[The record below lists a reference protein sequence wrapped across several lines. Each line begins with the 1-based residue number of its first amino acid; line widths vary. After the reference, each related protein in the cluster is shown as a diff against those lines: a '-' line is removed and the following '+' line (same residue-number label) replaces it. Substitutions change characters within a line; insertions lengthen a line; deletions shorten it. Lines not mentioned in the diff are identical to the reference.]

1 MGCCLFDGGGFWGS
15 TFIHGPIGALMAKA
29 IAITAGTYEQAGRRG
44 AAADYDVAL
53 MLTFQKGDELAFQEL
68 VERNHSRVI
77 GLIYRFISDSTDA
90 EDLAQEVFLR
100 IYRARKTYKPT
111 AKFSTWMFRITANV
125 SLNALRS
132 RANRRDDVS
141 IDQVSDFGDGPRA
154 MPDPDC
160 AMPDVRLHQQELQG
174 KVQDAIQA
182 LPEKQQIAVILNKYE
197 GMSYADIARTIGC
210 STMAVK
216 SLLARARDN
225 LKDRLLLYIRT
236 GRGRQRVG

>member
-1 MGCCLFDGGGFWGS
+1 VGETAWGEVMGKAVAAVAGS
-15 TFIHGPIGALMAKA
+15 FEH
-29 IAITAGTYEQAGRRG
+29 AGRRG

-53 MLTFQKGDELAFQEL
+53 MLAFQRGNELAFQEL
-68 VERNHSRVI
+68 VERNHARVI
-77 GLIYRFISDSTDA
+77 GLIYRFIGDAADA

-100 IYRARKTYKPT
+100 IYRARQTYKPT

-141 IDQVSDFGDGPRA
+141 IDQMAETQDGPRA
-154 MPDPDC
+154 MPDPETR
-160 AMPDVRLHQQELQG
+160 MPDQRLHQGELQD
-174 KVQDAIQA
+174 KVRQAIGT
-182 LPEKQQIAVILNKYE
+182 LPEKQQIAVVLNKYE

-225 LKDRLLLYIRT
+225 LKDRLLLYLRT
-236 GRGRQRVG
+236 GRSRQQIA

>member
-1 MGCCLFDGGGFWGS
+1 MG
-15 TFIHGPIGALMAKA
+15 KA
-29 IAITAGTYEQAGRRG
+29 IAAVAGAFEREGRRG
-44 AAADYDVAL
+44 AAADYDVGL
-53 MLTFQKGDELAFQEL
+53 MLRFQKGEELAFQEL

-77 GLIYRFISDSTDA
+77 GLIYRFISDASDA

-132 RANRRDDVS
+132 RANRKDDVS
-141 IDQVSDFGDGPRA
+141 IDQVTDFGDGPRA
-154 MPDPDC
+154 MPDPDSE
-160 AMPDVRLHQQELQG
+160 MPDHDLHQRELHD
-174 KVQDAIQA
+174 KVREAIA
-182 LPEKQQIAVILNKYE
+182 DLPEKQQVAVVLNKYE
-197 GMSYADIARTIGC
+197 GMSYAEIADTIGC

-225 LKDRLLLYIRT
+225 LKERLLLYIRT
-236 GRGRQRVG
+236 GRGRQRIG

>member
-1 MGCCLFDGGGFWGS
+1 
-15 TFIHGPIGALMAKA
+15 MAKA
-29 IAITAGTYEQAGRRG
+29 IIAVARPFEFEGRRG
-44 AAADYDVAL
+44 AATDYDVAL
-53 MLTFQKGDELAFQEL
+53 MLRFQTGDEMAFQEL
-68 VERNHSRVI
+68 VERNHTRVI
-77 GLIYRFISDSTDA
+77 GLIYRFINDASDA

-100 IYRARKTYKPT
+100 IYRARATYKPT

-141 IDQVSDFGDGPRA
+141 IDQVAEGSESPRSVPDLDGHQ
-154 MPDPDC
+154 PDHH
-160 AMPDVRLHQQELQG
+160 LNQQELHE
-174 KVQDAIQA
+174 KVQEAIKA
-182 LPEKQQIAVILNKYE
+182 LPEKQQIAVVLNKYE

-236 GRGRQRVG
+236 GRGRVRPA

>member
-1 MGCCLFDGGGFWGS
+1 
-15 TFIHGPIGALMAKA
+15 MAKA
-29 IAITAGTYEQAGRRG
+29 IAAAVAGAFEHQGRRG
-44 AAADYDVAL
+44 AATDYDVSL
-53 MLTFQKGDELAFQEL
+53 MLSFQKGHELAFQEL
-68 VERNHSRVI
+68 VERNHARVI
-77 GLIYRFISDSTDA
+77 GLIYRFIGDATDA

-100 IYRARKTYKPT
+100 IYRARQSYTPT

-141 IDQVSDFGDGPRA
+141 IDQVADGAEGPRSVMDPESP
-154 MPDPDC
+154 MPEQHL
-160 AMPDVRLHQQELQG
+160 AQSEVQTQVRE
-174 KVQDAIQA
+174 AIKA
-182 LPEKQQIAVILNKYE
+182 LPEKQQIAVVLNKYE

-225 LKDRLLLYIRT
+225 LKDRLMLYIST
-236 GRGRQRVG
+236 GRGRLRVG

>member
-1 MGCCLFDGGGFWGS
+1 
-15 TFIHGPIGALMAKA
+15 MAKA
-29 IAITAGTYEQAGRRG
+29 IAAVAGSYEQAGRRG
-44 AAADYDVAL
+44 AAADYDVSL
-53 MLTFQKGDELAFQEL
+53 MLRFQKGEELAFQEL
-68 VERNHSRVI
+68 VERNHSRVV
-77 GLIYRFISDSTDA
+77 GLIYRFISNASDA

-132 RANRRDDVS
+132 RANRKDDVS
-141 IDQVSDFGDGPRA
+141 IDQVMDFGDGPRA
-154 MPDPDC
+154 MPDPDTK
-160 AMPDVRLHQQELQG
+160 MPDHDLHQEELQE
-174 KVQDAIQA
+174 KVREAIA
-182 LPEKQQIAVILNKYE
+182 ELPEKQQVAVVLNKYE
-197 GMSYADIARTIGC
+197 GMSYAEIANTIGC

-225 LKDRLLLYIRT
+225 LKDHLLLYIRT

>member
-1 MGCCLFDGGGFWGS
+1 
-15 TFIHGPIGALMAKA
+15 MAKA
-29 IAITAGTYEQAGRRG
+29 IAAVGRSYEQAGRRG
-44 AAADYDVAL
+44 AAADYDVGL
-53 MLTFQKGDELAFQEL
+53 MLRFQKGDELAFQEL
-68 VERNHSRVI
+68 VERNHNRVV
-77 GLIYRFISDSTDA
+77 GLIYRFISDASDA

-132 RANRRDDVS
+132 RAHRKDDVS
-141 IDQVSDFGDGPRA
+141 IDQVTDFGDGPRA
-154 MPDPDC
+154 MPDPDSK
-160 AMPDVRLHQQELQG
+160 MPDHDLHQEELQE
-174 KVQDAIQA
+174 KVREAIGE
-182 LPEKQQIAVILNKYE
+182 LPEKQQVAVVLNKYE
-197 GMSYADIARTIGC
+197 GMSYAEIAHTIGC

-225 LKDRLLLYIRT
+225 LKDHLLLYIRT

>member
-1 MGCCLFDGGGFWGS
+1 
-15 TFIHGPIGALMAKA
+15 MAKA
-29 IAITAGTYEQAGRRG
+29 IAVAAGAYEQAGRRG
-44 AAADYDVAL
+44 AAADYDVGL
-53 MLTFQKGDELAFQEL
+53 MLAFQKGQELAFQEL
-68 VERNHSRVI
+68 VERNHARVI

-141 IDQVSDFGDGPRA
+141 IDQMSDFGDGPRA
-154 MPDPDC
+154 MPDPGCD
-160 AMPDVRLHQQELQG
+160 MPDLRIHQQELQG
-174 KVQDAIQA
+174 KVQEAIQA
-182 LPEKQQIAVILNKYE
+182 LPEKQQIAVVLNKYE

>member
-1 MGCCLFDGGGFWGS
+1 MG
-15 TFIHGPIGALMAKA
+15 KA
-29 IAITAGTYEQAGRRG
+29 IAVVAGAYEHEGRRG
-44 AAADYDVAL
+44 AAADYDVGL
-53 MLTFQKGDELAFQEL
+53 MLSFQKGTELAFQEL
-68 VERNHSRVI
+68 VERNHARVI
-77 GLIYRFISDSTDA
+77 GLIYRFIGDAADA

-100 IYRARKTYKPT
+100 IYRARQTYKPT

-141 IDQVSDFGDGPRA
+141 IDQMGDSGDGPRGIPDHECE
-154 MPDPDC
+154 MPDGHL
-160 AMPDVRLHQQELQG
+160 RQFELKG
-174 KVQDAIQA
+174 KVQEAIQA
-182 LPEKQQIAVILNKYE
+182 LPEKQQIAVVLNKYE

-236 GRGRQRVG
+236 GRGRQKV

>member
-1 MGCCLFDGGGFWGS
+1 
-15 TFIHGPIGALMAKA
+15 MAKA
-29 IAITAGTYEQAGRRG
+29 IAAVAGLYEREGRRG
-44 AAADYDVAL
+44 AASDYDVGL
-53 MLTFQKGDELAFQEL
+53 MLAFQTGNELAFQEL

-77 GLIYRFISDSTDA
+77 GLVYRFISDAADA

-100 IYRARKTYKPT
+100 IYRARVTYKPT

-141 IDQVSDFGDGPRA
+141 IDQMTDFGDGPRA
-154 MPDPDC
+154 MADPQSRGPDL
-160 AMPDVRLHQQELQG
+160 ALHQQELQQ
-174 KVQDAIQA
+174 KVQEAIRA

-236 GRGRQRVG
+236 GRGRQRIS